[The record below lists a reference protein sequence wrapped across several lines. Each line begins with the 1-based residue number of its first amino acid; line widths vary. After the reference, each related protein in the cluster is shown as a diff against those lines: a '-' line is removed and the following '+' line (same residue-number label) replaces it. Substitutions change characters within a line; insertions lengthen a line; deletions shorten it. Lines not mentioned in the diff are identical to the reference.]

1 MDDGSSSSYNNS
13 SSKLND
19 SSLQIFNLNDSSE
32 FNSSSNSQRQS
43 SININESTSSSNVAI
58 FGYDQIKHKK
68 NRKRDWNHD
77 FAKDRNRK
85 NKVKKRKTLK
95 GMVTGLLAAFIA
107 ISSDWISD
115 IKEGHCKSGF
125 YLNRK
130 FCCWGNPGYQ
140 CPDWEKWSDFFDIRS
155 SFLKKIINF
164 GMYTFIACLTTFIAA
179 YLVREYAPYSAG
191 SGIPEVKTILGG
203 FVIKD
208 FLGIHTLIMKCIGL
222 SLSVGAGLSVGKEGP
237 LVHVGCCVGNLC
249 SRLFSKFNSNSA
261 RRREALSAASAAGVS
276 VAFGAPIGGVLFSLE
291 EVSYYFPMKTLW
303 RSFLSAL
310 VGALTLQLMNPF
322 RSGKVVLFQVAYTR
336 IWHIFELPVYILL
349 GVIGGLYGAFF
360 IKMNMKVVRLR
371 KFSWLKKY
379 PIQEVF
385 VVTLITSILSYGF
398 LFLRVSMTQLI
409 SNLFRECSELESDFG
424 GLCKK
429 SQLKSTIFMLLVA
442 LVLKIIMTIFT
453 FGIRVPAG
461 IFVPSLAVGA
471 LIGRI
476 IGILMQLWQESHPDL
491 WLFASC
497 NPDVQCVTPGVYAF
511 IGAAAALG
519 GVTRMTVSTTVI
531 MFELTGSLSYVLP
544 VMVTVMVSKWVGD
557 AFDRDSIYDAL
568 IDLNQYPFL
577 DSKRDYYSDAVVSD
591 IMTKEDNIIALPA
604 IGLTLNDIENILQEY
619 QYQGFPIVNNTYD
632 KLLIGY
638 IGRSELRY
646 TIDQASDIENV
657 DGQVQCYFTK
667 KSPDAYGIGDP
678 TKPQR
683 YLDLRPW
690 IDATPYTIT
699 PNYKVVKVLEIFK
712 KIGLRHVIIVKR
724 GKLVGI
730 LNKKDLLRY
739 LSTLKDN

>member
-1 MDDGSSSSYNNS
+1 MHVKINSIDTNNS
-13 SSKLND
+13 TLSD
-19 SSLQIFNLNDSSE
+19 SSIPKQDPSSTIQISNFNNSE
-32 FNSSSNSQRQS
+32 FNNEINSRKNS
-43 SININESTSSSNVAI
+43 DETISTNKNISIY
-58 FGYDQIKHKK
+58 GYDQIKHKK
-68 NRKRDWNHD
+68 KIRKRESTVSGKRVAYENFTTIDWNHD
-77 FAKDRNRK
+77 FAKDRNRR

-95 GMVTGLLAAFIA
+95 GRIYLIYDACQSWILVILIGIVTGLLAAFIA
-107 ISSDWISD
+107 ISADWISD

-140 CPDWEKWSDFFDIRS
+140 CPDWEKWSDFFNIHS
-155 SFLKKIINF
+155 QFLKNIINLF
-164 GMYTFIACLTTFIAA
+164 MYTFIACLATFIAA
-179 YLVREYAPYSAG
+179 YLVREFAPYSAG

-203 FVIKD
+203 FVIKK
-208 FLGIHTLIMKCIGL
+208 FLGIRTLIMKCIGL

-249 SRLFSKFNSNSA
+249 SRLFSKFNNNSA
-261 RRREALSAASAAGVS
+261 RLREALSAASAAGVS

-310 VGALTLQLMNPF
+310 TGALTLQLMNPF

-360 IKMNMKVVRLR
+360 IKMNMKVVKLR

-385 VVTLITSILSYGF
+385 VVTLITSIVSYGF

-429 SQLKSTIFMLLVA
+429 TQIKSTIFMLLIA
-442 LVLKIIMTIFT
+442 LILKIIMTIFT

-476 IGILMQLWQESHPDL
+476 VGILMQLWQESHPDL
-491 WLFASC
+491 WIFSSC

-531 MFELTGSLSYVLP
+531 MFELTGSLSY
-544 VMVTVMVSKWVGD
+544 G
-557 AFDRDSIYDAL
+557 
-568 IDLNQYPFL
+568 
-577 DSKRDYYSDAVVSD
+577 
-591 IMTKEDNIIALPA
+591 
-604 IGLTLNDIENILQEY
+604 
-619 QYQGFPIVNNTYD
+619 NN
-632 KLLIGY
+632 
-638 IGRSELRY
+638 
-646 TIDQASDIENV
+646 
-657 DGQVQCYFTK
+657 
-667 KSPDAYGIGDP
+667 
-678 TKPQR
+678 
-683 YLDLRPW
+683 
-690 IDATPYTIT
+690 
-699 PNYKVVKVLEIFK
+699 
-712 KIGLRHVIIVKR
+712 
-724 GKLVGI
+724 
-730 LNKKDLLRY
+730 
-739 LSTLKDN
+739 